1 VEPYDNSFK
10 TVSCLEI
17 AMAGRQGK
25 LRIESLG
32 ELKKT
37 LTENSVCE
45 FALLVRGER
54 KVEMELDAKVIAE
67 LQKWLQKAA
76 GNRGDDD

>member
-1 VEPYDNSFK
+1 
-10 TVSCLEI
+10 
-17 AMAGRQGK
+17 MAGRQSK

-37 LTENSVCE
+37 LTSTPEAE

-54 KVEMELDAKVIAE
+54 KVEMEIDAKVVSE
-67 LQKWLQKAA
+67 LLRMLQKVG
-76 GNRGDDD
+76 GNRDEDDY

>member
-1 VEPYDNSFK
+1 M
-10 TVSCLEI
+10 T
-17 AMAGRQGK
+17 MAGRQSK

-37 LTENSVCE
+37 FTSQPDCE
-45 FALLVRGER
+45 FALLVRSER
-54 KVEMELDAKVIAE
+54 KVEMEIDPKVIGE
-67 LQKWLQKAA
+67 LLKLLQKAV